1 MKVAV
6 YSDLEYR
13 RDADGTSSN
22 ESFLLFMV
30 HLRRYV
36 EGLTLVGRLDPQ
48 PGRLPYA
55 VPEEVGFT
63 PLAHYE
69 SLTQP
74 LAASA
79 AMARSL
85 RRCWALLGDV
95 DAVWLLGPHP
105 LAIAFALLGALRG
118 RRVVLGTRQ
127 DMPAHMRSR
136 HPGRRGI
143 KLATAALEAAW
154 RLLGRRFPT
163 VVVGP
168 ELARKYSGG
177 ELVEIVIP
185 LVDEEQVVSPEE
197 ARRRSYEGE
206 LTVLSVGRVE
216 PEKNPLLLVDVIERL
231 RELDPRW
238 RLVVCGEGS
247 MSAALA
253 ARVAER
259 GLEDQVELRGFLALD
274 AGLRELYRSSH
285 AFLHLSFTEGVPQ
298 VLFES
303 YAACLPVVATAVGGV
318 PEIAADAALLIPP
331 ADRDAAVDAL
341 VRIRSSAELRERLV
355 AAGLQRL
362 DVYSLDE
369 EAGKVAALLTRT

>member
-13 RDADGTSSN
+13 QDADGTSSN

-36 EGLTLVGRLDPQ
+36 EGLTLVGRLDPR

-55 VPEEVGFT
+55 VPNDVSFT

-69 SLTQP
+69 SLAQP
-74 LAASA
+74 LSASA

-85 RRCWALLGDV
+85 RRCWGLLGEI

-105 LAIAFALLGALRG
+105 LAIAFALLAALRG

-143 KLATAALEAAW
+143 GLATAALETAW
-154 RLLGRRFPT
+154 RWLGRRFPT

-168 ELARKYSGG
+168 ELARKYRGG

-185 LVDEEQVVSPEE
+185 LVDKEQVVDPEE

-206 LTVLSVGRVE
+206 LTVLSVGRIE
-216 PEKNPLLLVDVIERL
+216 PEKNPLLLVDAIESL
-231 RELDPRW
+231 RQRDPRW
-238 RLVVCGEGS
+238 RLIVCGEGS
-247 MSAALA
+247 MMEPLA

-259 GLEDQVELRGFLALD
+259 GLGEQIELRGFVALD
-274 AGLRELYRSSH
+274 AGLRELYRTSH

-298 VLFES
+298 VLFEA

-318 PEIAADAALLIPP
+318 AEIAADAALLIPP
-331 ADRDAAVDAL
+331 ADRDAAVDGL
-341 VRIRSSAELRERLV
+341 TRIADSADLRERLV

-362 DVYSLDE
+362 EVYSLDE
-369 EAGKVAALLTRT
+369 EAAKVAALLTRA